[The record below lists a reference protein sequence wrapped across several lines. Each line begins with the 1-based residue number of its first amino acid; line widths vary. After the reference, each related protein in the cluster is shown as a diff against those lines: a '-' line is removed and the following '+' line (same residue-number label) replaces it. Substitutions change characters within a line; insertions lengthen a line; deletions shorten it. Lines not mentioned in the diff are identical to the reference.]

1 MGHPQ
6 EQFACAAQVHQ
17 RGGFLLAR
25 QIEVQLGTDLIQPAG
40 PVFPHGLLELLITR
54 GRIVEMRDGLRQR
67 VGGKVRQLIL
77 KHAEG
82 HAALLQIVHAFGL
95 VQAQAVGYKFV

>member
-1 MGHPQ
+1 
-6 EQFACAAQVHQ
+6 
-17 RGGFLLAR
+17 
-25 QIEVQLGTDLIQPAG
+25 
-40 PVFPHGLLELLITR
+40 
-54 GRIVEMRDGLRQR
+54 MRDGLRQR